1 MISGI
6 NGGSSRFDAI
16 DSNFAGNSHQQLVK
30 RLEQNRALEVSEDAA
45 RTEPAKGGELKEAFE
60 DFVGQTFFSEMMK
73 SLRSTQQDAAYMNG
87 GRAEKIFQGQLDQML
102 TDELSDATA
111 EQVAEPMYEL
121 FMNGRQR

>member
-1 MISGI
+1 MFSGISGA
-6 NGGSSRFDAI
+6 SSQFEAI
-16 DSNFAGNSHQQLVK
+16 DSNFAGNSHQQLVQ
-30 RLEQNRALEVSEDAA
+30 RLEQNRGLEVGENVAEN
-45 RTEPAKGGELKEAFE
+45 EPAKSSELKETFE

-111 EQVAEPMYEL
+111 EQIAEPMYEL